1 MMSEVM
7 SEVALT
13 PKIAAKK
20 LASVTLSPASQY
32 VKTHVDSSWSRH
44 IPVLLHKTG
53 WVLDE
58 GAPLVIVNSAPFLL
72 LLQPVSPRRLAVAAV
87 AAWQLQR
94 VHSTPAL
101 R

>member
-53 WVLDE
+53 
-58 GAPLVIVNSAPFLL
+58 
-72 LLQPVSPRRLAVAAV
+72 
-87 AAWQLQR
+87 
-94 VHSTPAL
+94 
-101 R
+101 